1 LTGFSRDVE
10 NGAYPAVEFLQLVI
24 GVWPRRDPHFLEKLE
39 GHQLKVVRRARLG
52 ERRLTRCWSS
62 SNGAL
67 LVRPLGRSVTRKE
80 KSKIIAPFTT

>member
-1 LTGFSRDVE
+1 
-10 NGAYPAVEFLQLVI
+10 VEFLQLVI

-62 SNGAL
+62 SGAAATPAASTARTPRRRGL
-67 LVRPLGRSVTRKE
+67 SSGRG
-80 KSKIIAPFTT
+80 